1 MPPIPGNDIF
11 IALAT
16 WLREWMLSIGLAPAF
31 IDVVMAAVRAL
42 TLAVIALVVFIVI
55 TWLERKVVARI
66 QDRIGPNLAGPW
78 GIFQPIADAV
88 KAMTKEDT
96 TPAGAD
102 VHIFNASPILAAVA
116 AVLVYAVLPLGP
128 NPGGMCAGVPCGP
141 MAGADMSIGLFYV
154 LAVGAVSL
162 IAVLMAGWSSN
173 NKYALLGSF
182 RAVAELLSYE
192 VPQVLSIV
200 AIVMIAGTMN
210 MTRLVE
216 VQTVP
221 FIFPLFLTALIF
233 FISGVA
239 ESGRSPFDLVEAE
252 SEIVA
257 GYHIEYSG
265 MKFSLF
271 FLGEFVHAFAVCAV
285 ITTVFLQGWAGP
297 ILPPWVWFF
306 IKSFAVYFVMMW
318 IKFTM
323 PRFRIDQLMAFNW
336 KFLVPVALVNL
347 LVLAVLDMVLR
358 SMGLGR
364 EANPWVWGLVLFAAN
379 LVVLFIALWALGR
392 AARKTRQVER
402 RIVAR
407 MDDVKPTAPV
417 AAIAPATTATPTTN

>member
-1 MPPIPGNDIF
+1 MIQIPGNDIF

-16 WLREWMLSIGLAPAF
+16 WTREILLSIGLAPIAVDIVMAF
-31 IDVVMAAVRAL
+31 IRAAVL
-42 TLAVIALVVFIVI
+42 GTMALVVFMVI

-66 QDRIGPNLAGPW
+66 QDRLGPNLAGPW
-78 GIFQPIADAV
+78 GLLQPIADGI
-88 KAMTKEDT
+88 KAITKEDT
-96 TPAGAD
+96 TPTGAD
-102 VHIFNASPILAAVA
+102 VTIFNASPIVAGVA
-116 AVLVYAVLPLGP
+116 ALLVYAVIPFGP
-128 NPGGMCAGVPCGP
+128 NPGGECAGAPCGP
-141 MAGADMSIGLFYV
+141 MAGTDMSIGLFYI

-192 VPQVLSIV
+192 VPQVLSI
-200 AIVMIAGTMN
+200 AAMVMIAGTMN
-210 MTRLVE
+210 MTQLVE

-221 FIFPLFLTALIF
+221 FIFPLFITALVF
-233 FISGVA
+233 FISGIA

-285 ITTVFLQGWAGP
+285 ITTVFLNGWQGP
-297 ILPPWVWFF
+297 ILPPWLWFF
-306 IKSFAVYFVMMW
+306 IKSFGVFFIMMW

-336 KFLVPVALVNL
+336 KFLVPLSLVNL
-347 LVLAVLDMVLR
+347 FVLAVGDTVLK
-358 SMGLGR
+358 SMGITR
-364 EANPWVWGLVLFAAN
+364 EASPLLWGGILFIAN
-379 LVVLFIALWALGR
+379 LVLLFVALWMLGR
-392 AARKTRQVER
+392 SARKSRQIKR
-402 RIVAR
+402 PIVAR
-407 MDDVKPTAPV
+407 ADDVKPAQAPV
-417 AAIAPATTATPTTN
+417 AASN

>member
-1 MPPIPGNDIF
+1 MQIPGNDIF
-11 IALAT
+11 IALAV
-16 WLREWMLSIGLAPAF
+16 WLRNLMAQLGLDPSF
-31 IDVVMAAVRAL
+31 IDFVMAVIRAL
-42 TLAVIALVVFIVI
+42 LLGTMALLVFMLI

-78 GIFQPIADAV
+78 GLLQPIADGI
-88 KAMTKEDT
+88 KAITKEDT

-102 VHIFNASPILAAVA
+102 VHIFNASPIVAGVA
-116 AVLVYAVLPLGP
+116 ALLVYAVIPMGP
-128 NPGGMCAGVPCGP
+128 PTQY
-141 MAGADMSIGLFYV
+141 GALQGTDMSIGLFYI

-173 NKYALLGSF
+173 NKYALVGSF

-192 VPQVLSIV
+192 VPQVLSIT
-200 AIVMIAGTMN
+200 AMVMIAGTMR
-210 MTRLVE
+210 MTQLVE

-221 FIFPLFLTALIF
+221 FIFPLFVTALIF
-233 FISGVA
+233 FISGIA

-285 ITTVFLQGWAGP
+285 VTTVFLNGWEGP
-297 ILPPWVWFF
+297 ILPPWIWFF
-306 IKSFAVYFVMMW
+306 IKSFGVFFVMMW

-336 KFLVPVALVNL
+336 KFLVPLSLVNL
-347 LVLAVLDMVLR
+347 LVLVVGDSVLKMV
-358 SMGLGR
+358 GLGR
-364 EANPWVWGLVLFAAN
+364 EANPWLWGGILFVAN
-379 LVVLFIALWALGR
+379 LVMLFVALGLLGR
-392 AARKTRQVER
+392 AARQRRSAER

-407 MDDVKPTAPV
+407 MDEVKP
-417 AAIAPATTATPTTN
+417 APAVAGN

>member
-1 MPPIPGNDIF
+1 MQIPGNDIL

-16 WLREWMLSIGLAPAF
+16 WIRQLLLSIGLSGIAVDIIMAF
-31 IDVVMAAVRAL
+31 VRAAVLGTMAL
-42 TLAVIALVVFIVI
+42 LVFMLI

-78 GIFQPIADAV
+78 GLLQPLADGI
-88 KAMTKEDT
+88 KAITKEDT

-102 VHIFNASPILAAVA
+102 VNIFNASPIVAGVA
-116 AVLVYAVLPLGP
+116 ALLVYAVIPFGP
-128 NPGGMCAGVPCGP
+128 NPGGVCANAPCGP
-141 MAGADMSIGLFYV
+141 MTGTDMSIGLFYV
-154 LAVGAVSL
+154 LAVGAVAL

-192 VPQVLSIV
+192 VPQVLSITAMV
-200 AIVMIAGTMN
+200 LIAGTMR
-210 MTRLVE
+210 MTQLVE

-221 FIFPLFLTALIF
+221 FIFPLFVTALVF
-233 FISGVA
+233 FISGIA

-285 ITTVFLQGWAGP
+285 VTTVFLQGWEGPP
-297 ILPPWVWFF
+297 ILPPWIWFF
-306 IKSFAVYFVMMW
+306 IKSFAVFFVMMW

-336 KFLVPVALVNL
+336 KFLVPLSLVNL
-347 LVLAVLDMVLR
+347 LVLAVGDMVLR
-358 SMGLGR
+358 SAGLGR
-364 EANPWVWGLVLFAAN
+364 ESAPLAWGAILFVLN
-379 LVVLFIALWALGR
+379 VVMLVVALGLLGR
-392 AARKTRQVER
+392 SARKRRLVER

-407 MDDVKPTAPV
+407 VDDVKPAAPMT
-417 AAIAPATTATPTTN
+417 ATTN

>member
-1 MPPIPGNDIF
+1 MIQIPGNDIF

-16 WLREWMLSIGLAPAF
+16 WLREFMISIGLAPAF
-31 IDVVMAAVRAL
+31 IEIVMAAMRAL
-42 TLAVIALVVFIVI
+42 TLAVVALVVFIVI

-78 GIFQPIADAV
+78 GILQPIADAV

-102 VHIFNASPILAAVA
+102 VHIFNAAPILSAVA
-116 AVLVYAVLPLGP
+116 AVLVYAVIPFGP
-128 NPGGMCAGVPCGP
+128 NPGGACAGAPCGP
-141 MAGADMSIGLFYV
+141 MAGGDMSIGLFYV

-192 VPQVLSIV
+192 VPQVLSIAAMV
-200 AIVMIAGTMN
+200 LIAGTMN
-210 MTRLVE
+210 MTKLVE

-221 FIFPLFLTALIF
+221 FIFPLFVTALVF
-233 FISGVA
+233 FVSGLA

-285 ITTVFLQGWAGP
+285 ITTVFLNGWRGP
-297 ILPPWVWFF
+297 FEFVPPWVWFF

-336 KFLVPVALVNL
+336 KFLVPLSLMNL
-347 LVLAVLDMVLR
+347 LILAVGDTLLKTMDIT
-358 SMGLGR
+358 R
-364 EANPWVWGLVLFAAN
+364 EMNPLVWGGVLFIAN
-379 LVVLFIALWALGR
+379 LVLLFVALWALGR
-392 AARKTRQVER
+392 SARQSRANKRP
-402 RIVAR
+402 IVAR
-407 MDDVKPTAPV
+407 ADDVKPAQAPV
-417 AAIAPATTATPTTN
+417 AASTN

>member
-1 MPPIPGNDIF
+1 MIQIPGNDIF

-16 WLREWMLSIGLAPAF
+16 WLRQWMLSIGL
-31 IDVVMAAVRAL
+31 DVVFVDIVMALIRAL
-42 TLAVIALVVFIVI
+42 MLAIVALVVFIVI

-78 GIFQPIADAV
+78 GILQPIADAI
-88 KAMTKEDT
+88 KAITKEDT

-102 VHIFNASPILAAVA
+102 VHIFNAAPILSAVA
-116 AVLVYAVLPLGP
+116 AVLVYAVLPFGP
-128 NPGGMCAGVPCGP
+128 NPGGDCAGAPCGP
-141 MAGADMSIGLFYV
+141 MAGTDMSIGLFYV

-173 NKYALLGSF
+173 NKYALLGAF

-192 VPQVLSIV
+192 VPQVLSI
-200 AIVMIAGTMN
+200 AAMVMIAGTMN
-210 MTRLVE
+210 MTQIVE

-221 FIFPLFLTALIF
+221 FIFPLFVTALVF
-233 FISGVA
+233 FVSGLA
-239 ESGRSPFDLVEAE
+239 EAGRSPFDLVEAE

-285 ITTVFLQGWAGP
+285 ITTVFLNGWQGP
-297 ILPPWVWFF
+297 ILPGWVWFF
-306 IKSFAVYFVMMW
+306 VKSFAVYFIMMW

-336 KFLVPVALVNL
+336 KFLVPVSLLNL
-347 LVLAVLDMVLR
+347 LMLAVGDTVLK
-358 SMGLGR
+358 SVAITR
-364 EANPWVWGLVLFAAN
+364 ETNPLLWGGILFMAN
-379 LVVLFIALWALGR
+379 LALLFVAMWALGR
-392 AARKTRQVER
+392 SARKSRLDKR
-402 RIVAR
+402 PIVAR
-407 MDDVKPTAPV
+407 VEDVKPVQSPV
-417 AAIAPATTATPTTN
+417 VTSN

>member
-1 MPPIPGNDIF
+1 MIQIPGNDIF

-16 WLREWMLSIGLAPAF
+16 WLRQWMLSIGL
-31 IDVVMAAVRAL
+31 DVTFVDLVMALIRAL
-42 TLAVIALVVFIVI
+42 MLAIVALVVFIVI

-78 GIFQPIADAV
+78 GILQPIADAI
-88 KAMTKEDT
+88 KAITKEDT

-102 VHIFNASPILAAVA
+102 VHIFNAAPILSAVA
-116 AVLVYAVLPLGP
+116 AVLVYAVIPFGP
-128 NPGGMCAGVPCGP
+128 NPGGDCAGAPCGP
-141 MAGADMSIGLFYV
+141 MAGTDMSIGLFYV

-173 NKYALLGSF
+173 NKYALLGAF

-192 VPQVLSIV
+192 VPQVLSITAMV
-200 AIVMIAGTMN
+200 LIAGTMN
-210 MTRLVE
+210 MTRIVE

-221 FIFPLFLTALIF
+221 FIFPLFVTAIVF
-233 FISGVA
+233 FVSGLA
-239 ESGRSPFDLVEAE
+239 EAGRSPFDLVEAE

-285 ITTVFLQGWAGP
+285 ITTVFLNGWQGP
-297 ILPPWVWFF
+297 ILPGWVWFF
-306 IKSFAVYFVMMW
+306 IKSFAVYFIMMW

-336 KFLVPVALVNL
+336 KFLVPLSLMNL
-347 LVLAVLDMVLR
+347 FVLAVGDTALKMA
-358 SMGLGR
+358 GITR
-364 EANPWVWGLVLFAAN
+364 ETQPLVWGG
-379 LVVLFIALWALGR
+379 VLFIANLVLLFVALWLLGR
-392 AARKTRQVER
+392 SARKSRLNKR
-402 RIVAR
+402 PIVAR
-407 MDDVKPTAPV
+407 TDDVKPAQAPV
-417 AAIAPATTATPTTN
+417 VASTN

>member
-1 MPPIPGNDIF
+1 MPQIPGNDIF

-16 WLREWMLSIGLAPAF
+16 WLRELMLAMGLAPVF
-31 IDVVMAAVRAL
+31 IGVVMAALRAL
-42 TLAVIALVVFIVI
+42 TLGTLALLVFMLI

-78 GIFQPIADAV
+78 GLLQPIADGV
-88 KAMTKEDT
+88 KAITKEDT

-102 VHIFNASPILAAVA
+102 VTIFNASPLVAGVA
-116 AVLVYAVLPLGP
+116 ALLVYAVLPFGP
-128 NPGGMCAGVPCGP
+128 NPGGECGGAPCGP
-141 MAGADMSIGLFYV
+141 LAGTDMSIGLFYI

-192 VPQVLSIV
+192 VPQVLSITAMV
-200 AIVMIAGTMN
+200 VIAGTMN
-210 MTRLVE
+210 MTKIVE

-221 FIFPLFLTALIF
+221 FIFPLFVTALVF
-233 FISGVA
+233 FISGIA

-285 ITTVFLQGWAGP
+285 IATVFLNGWVGP
-297 ILPPWVWFF
+297 FPFVPPWIWFF
-306 IKSFAVYFVMMW
+306 IKSFAVFFVMMW

-336 KFLVPVALVNL
+336 KFLVPLSLVNL
-347 LVLAVLDMVLR
+347 FILAVGDTVLKT
-358 SMGLGR
+358 MGITL
-364 EANPWVWGLVLFAAN
+364 EANPWVWGLILFAAN
-379 LVVLFIALWALGR
+379 LVLLFAALWTLGR
-392 AARKTRQVER
+392 SARRSRLAKRP
-402 RIVAR
+402 IVAR
-407 MDDVKPTAPV
+407 ADDVKPAQ
-417 AAIAPATTATPTTN
+417 APAAASSN

>member
-1 MPPIPGNDIF
+1 MSMPQIPGNDIF

-16 WLREWMLSIGLAPAF
+16 WLREWLLAIGLAPAF
-31 IDVVMAAVRAL
+31 VELVMAATRAL
-42 TLAVIALVVFIVI
+42 TLAVVALVVFIVI

-78 GIFQPIADAV
+78 GILQPIADAI
-88 KAMTKEDT
+88 KAITKEDT

-116 AVLVYAVLPLGP
+116 AVLVYAVIPLGP
-128 NPGGMCAGVPCGP
+128 NPGGMCGSAPCGP
-141 MAGADMSIGLFYV
+141 MAGTDMSIGLFYV

-192 VPQVLSIV
+192 VPQVLSI
-200 AIVMIAGTMN
+200 AAMVMIAGTMN
-210 MTRLVE
+210 MTKLVE

-221 FIFPLFLTALIF
+221 FIFPLFLTAIVF
-233 FISGVA
+233 FVSGLA

-297 ILPPWVWFF
+297 LLPPWVWFF
-306 IKSFAVYFVMMW
+306 IKSFAVYFIMMW

-336 KFLVPVALVNL
+336 KFLVPLALVNL
-347 LVLAVLDMVLR
+347 LVLAVLDYVLR
-358 SMGLGR
+358 LAGVGR
-364 EANPWVWGLVLFAAN
+364 EESPYVWGAILFAAN
-379 LVVLFIALWALGR
+379 LVMLFGAMWALGR
-392 AARKTRQVER
+392 SARKGRMNKR
-402 RIVAR
+402 PIVAR
-407 MDDVKPTAPV
+407 ADDVKPAQ
-417 AAIAPATTATPTTN
+417 APAAASTN

>member
-1 MPPIPGNDIF
+1 MPQIPGNDIF

-16 WLREWMLSIGLAPAF
+16 WLRQLLLTIGLDPTF
-31 IDVVMAAVRAL
+31 IDILMAVIRAL
-42 TLAVIALVVFIVI
+42 LLGTMALLVFMLI

-78 GIFQPIADAV
+78 GLLQPIADGI
-88 KAMTKEDT
+88 KAITKEDT
-96 TPAGAD
+96 TPNGAD
-102 VHIFNASPILAAVA
+102 VTIFNASPIVAGVA
-116 AVLVYAVLPLGP
+116 ALLVYAVIPFGP
-128 NPGGMCAGVPCGP
+128 NPGGDCAGVPCGP
-141 MAGADMSIGLFYV
+141 MTGTDMSIGLFYI

-192 VPQVLSIV
+192 VPQVLSIT
-200 AIVMIAGTMN
+200 AMVMIAGTMN

-216 VQTVP
+216 VQSVP
-221 FIFPLFLTALIF
+221 FIFPLFVTALVF
-233 FISGVA
+233 FISGIA

-285 ITTVFLQGWAGP
+285 VTTVFLNGWVGP
-297 ILPPWVWFF
+297 FSFVPPWIWFF
-306 IKSFAVYFVMMW
+306 IKSFAVFFVMMW

-336 KFLVPVALVNL
+336 KFLVPVSLVNL
-347 LVLAVLDMVLR
+347 LVLAVLDTVLR
-358 SMGLGR
+358 MMGLGR
-364 EANPWVWGLVLFAAN
+364 AANPWVWGLILFAAN
-379 LVVLFIALWALGR
+379 LVMLFIALWALGR
-392 AARKTRQVER
+392 SARRTRQVER

-407 MDDVKPTAPV
+407 MDDVTPAAPV
-417 AAIAPATTATPTTN
+417 TAATPTTN

>member
-1 MPPIPGNDIF
+1 MPQIPGNDIF
-11 IALAT
+11 IALAA
-16 WLREWMLSIGLAPAF
+16 WLREWMLSIGLEPVF
-31 IDVVMAAVRAL
+31 IEVVMAVVRAL
-42 TLAVIALVVFIVI
+42 TLAVVALVVFIVI

-78 GIFQPIADAV
+78 GILQPIADAV

-116 AVLVYAVLPLGP
+116 AVLVYAVIPLGP
-128 NPGGMCAGVPCGP
+128 NPGGMCGGAPCGP
-141 MAGADMSIGLFYV
+141 LAGADMSIGLFYV

-200 AIVMIAGTMN
+200 AMVMIAGTMN

-216 VQTVP
+216 VQSVP
-221 FIFPLFLTALIF
+221 FIFPLFVTALIF
-233 FISGVA
+233 FISGLA

-306 IKSFAVYFVMMW
+306 IKSFAVYFIMMW

-336 KFLVPVALVNL
+336 KFLVPLALVNL
-347 LVLAVLDMVLR
+347 LVLAVLDYVLR
-358 SMGLGR
+358 MAGLGQ
-364 EANPWVWGLVLFAAN
+364 EANPLAWGLILFAAN
-379 LVVLFIALWALGR
+379 LLMLFSALWALGR

-407 MDDVKPTAPV
+407 MDDVKPAPV
-417 AAIAPATTATPTTN
+417 TVSGN

>member
-1 MPPIPGNDIF
+1 MIQLPGDDIF

-16 WLREWMLSIGLAPAF
+16 WLRQWMLSIGL
-31 IDVVMAAVRAL
+31 DVVFVDIMMALIRAL
-42 TLAVIALVVFIVI
+42 MLAIVALVVFIVI

-78 GIFQPIADAV
+78 GILQPIADAI
-88 KAMTKEDT
+88 KAITKEDT

-102 VHIFNASPILAAVA
+102 VHIFNAAPILSAVA
-116 AVLVYAVLPLGP
+116 AVLVYAVLPFGP
-128 NPGGMCAGVPCGP
+128 NPGGDCAGAPCGP
-141 MAGADMSIGLFYV
+141 MAGTDMSIGLFYV

-173 NKYALLGSF
+173 NKYALLGAF

-192 VPQVLSIV
+192 VPQVLSI
-200 AIVMIAGTMN
+200 AAMVMIAGTMN
-210 MTRLVE
+210 MTEIVE

-221 FIFPLFLTALIF
+221 FIFPLFVTALVF
-233 FISGVA
+233 FVSGLA
-239 ESGRSPFDLVEAE
+239 EAGRSPFDLVEAE

-271 FLGEFVHAFAVCAV
+271 FLGEFVHAFAICAI
-285 ITTVFLQGWAGP
+285 ITTVFLNGWQGP
-297 ILPPWVWFF
+297 ILPGWVWFF
-306 IKSFAVYFVMMW
+306 IKSFAVYFIMMW

-336 KFLVPVALVNL
+336 KFLVPLSLMNL
-347 LVLAVLDMVLR
+347 FILAVGDTVLKTVGITR
-358 SMGLGR
+358 ETNGL
-364 EANPWVWGLVLFAAN
+364 VWGG
-379 LVVLFIALWALGR
+379 VLFIANLVLLFVALGMLGR
-392 AARKTRQVER
+392 SARKSRQLKR
-402 RIVAR
+402 PIVAR
-407 MDDVKPTAPV
+407 ADDVKPTQSPV
-417 AAIAPATTATPTTN
+417 AASTN

>member
-1 MPPIPGNDIF
+1 MPQIPGNDIF

-16 WLREWMLSIGLAPAF
+16 WLRELMLAIGLAPAF
-31 IDVVMAAVRAL
+31 IEFVMAAIRAL
-42 TLAVIALVVFIVI
+42 FLGTMALLVFMLI

-78 GIFQPIADAV
+78 GLLQPIADGI
-88 KAMTKEDT
+88 KAITKEDT
-96 TPAGAD
+96 TPNGAD
-102 VHIFNASPILAAVA
+102 VTIFNASPIVAGVA
-116 AVLVYAVLPLGP
+116 ALLVYAVIPFGP
-128 NPGGMCAGVPCGP
+128 NPGGECAGVPCGP
-141 MAGADMSIGLFYV
+141 LAGTDMSIGLFYI

-216 VQTVP
+216 VQSVP
-221 FIFPLFLTALIF
+221 FIFPLFVTALIF
-233 FISGVA
+233 FISGIA

-271 FLGEFVHAFAVCAV
+271 FLGEFVHAFAICAV

-297 ILPPWVWFF
+297 ILPPWLWFF
-306 IKSFAVYFVMMW
+306 IKSFAVFFVMMW

-336 KFLVPVALVNL
+336 KFLVPLALVNL
-347 LVLAVLDMVLR
+347 LILAVLDLVLR

-364 EANPWVWGLVLFAAN
+364 EANPWVWGLILFAAN
-379 LVVLFIALWALGR
+379 LVMLFIALWALGR
-392 AARKTRQVER
+392 SARKTRQTER

-407 MDDVKPTAPV
+407 MDDVTPTAPV
-417 AAIAPATTATPTTN
+417 TAATAATPTTN

>member
-1 MPPIPGNDIF
+1 
-11 IALAT
+11 
-16 WLREWMLSIGLAPAF
+16 
-31 IDVVMAAVRAL
+31 
-42 TLAVIALVVFIVI
+42 
-55 TWLERKVVARI
+55 
-66 QDRIGPNLAGPW
+66 
-78 GIFQPIADAV
+78 
-88 KAMTKEDT
+88 
-96 TPAGAD
+96 
-102 VHIFNASPILAAVA
+102 
-116 AVLVYAVLPLGP
+116 
-128 NPGGMCAGVPCGP
+128 
-141 MAGADMSIGLFYV
+141 MSIGLFYI

-192 VPQVLSIV
+192 VPQVLSIT
-200 AIVMIAGTMN
+200 AMVMIAGTMN
-210 MTRLVE
+210 MTQIVE

-221 FIFPLFLTALIF
+221 FIFPLFLTALVF
-233 FISGVA
+233 FISGIA

-285 ITTVFLQGWAGP
+285 VTTVFLNGWDGP
-297 ILPPWVWFF
+297 VLPPWIWFF
-306 IKSFAVYFVMMW
+306 IKSFAVFFVMMW

-336 KFLVPVALVNL
+336 KFLVPLSLVNL
-347 LVLAVLDMVLR
+347 LVLAVGDMVLR
-358 SMGLGR
+358 SAGLGR
-364 EANPWVWGLVLFAAN
+364 ESAPLAWGAILFVLN
-379 LVVLFIALWALGR
+379 VVMLAVALSLLGR
-392 AARKTRQVER
+392 SARKRRLVER

-407 MDDVKPTAPV
+407 VDDVKPAAPMT
-417 AAIAPATTATPTTN
+417 ATTN

>member
-1 MPPIPGNDIF
+1 MIQIPGNDIF

-16 WLREWMLSIGLAPAF
+16 WLREWMLSIGLDAIF
-31 IDVVMAAVRAL
+31 VDIVMAVIRAL
-42 TLAVIALVVFIVI
+42 TLAVIALVVFILI

-78 GIFQPIADAV
+78 GLFQPIADAV

-102 VHIFNASPILAAVA
+102 VHIFNAAPILSAVA
-116 AVLVYAVLPLGP
+116 AVLVYAVLPFGP
-128 NPGGMCAGVPCGP
+128 DPGGACGAAPCGP
-141 MAGADMSIGLFYV
+141 MAGSDMSIGLFYI

-192 VPQVLSIV
+192 VPQVLSITAMV
-200 AIVMIAGTMN
+200 LIAGTMN
-210 MTRLVE
+210 MTKMVE
-216 VQTVP
+216 AQTVP
-221 FIFPLFLTALIF
+221 FIFPLFLTAIVF
-233 FISGVA
+233 FVSGLA

-271 FLGEFVHAFAVCAV
+271 FLGEFVHAFAVCGV
-285 ITTVFLQGWAGP
+285 ITTVFLNGWQGP
-297 ILPPWVWFF
+297 ILPGWIWFF
-306 IKSFAVYFVMMW
+306 IKSFAVYFIMMW

-336 KFLVPVALVNL
+336 KFLVPLSLVNL
-347 LVLAVLDMVLR
+347 LVLAVADTVLR
-358 SMGLGR
+358 SLGLGR
-364 EANPWVWGLVLFAAN
+364 EASPLVWGGLLFVLN
-379 LVVLFIALWALGR
+379 LVMLFVAMGLLGR
-392 AARKTRQVER
+392 SARQSRLNKRP
-402 RIVAR
+402 IVAR
-407 MDDVKPTAPV
+407 ADDVKPAQSPV
-417 AAIAPATTATPTTN
+417 AASTN

>member
-1 MPPIPGNDIF
+1 MIPGNDIF

-16 WLREWMLSIGLAPAF
+16 WLRQLMQSIGLAPAAIEIIMAF
-31 IDVVMAAVRAL
+31 LRAAVLETMAL
-42 TLAVIALVVFIVI
+42 LVFMLI

-78 GIFQPIADAV
+78 GLLQPLADGI
-88 KAMTKEDT
+88 KAITKEDT

-102 VHIFNASPILAAVA
+102 VNIFNASPIVAGVA
-116 AVLVYAVLPLGP
+116 ALLVYAVIPFGP
-128 NPGGMCAGVPCGP
+128 NPGGVCANAPCGP
-141 MAGADMSIGLFYV
+141 MTGTDMSIGLFYI

-192 VPQVLSIV
+192 VPQVLSITAMV
-200 AIVMIAGTMN
+200 IIAGTMN
-210 MTRLVE
+210 MTQIVE

-221 FIFPLFLTALIF
+221 FIFPLFVTALVF
-233 FISGVA
+233 FISGIA

-285 ITTVFLQGWAGP
+285 VTTVFLQGWEGPP
-297 ILPPWVWFF
+297 ILPPWIWFF
-306 IKSFAVYFVMMW
+306 IKSFAVFFVMMW

-336 KFLVPVALVNL
+336 KFLVPLSLVNL
-347 LVLAVLDMVLR
+347 LVLAVGDMVLR
-358 SMGLGR
+358 SLGYAR
-364 EANPWVWGLVLFAAN
+364 E
-379 LVVLFIALWALGR
+379 
-392 AARKTRQVER
+392 
-402 RIVAR
+402 
-407 MDDVKPTAPV
+407 
-417 AAIAPATTATPTTN
+417 

>member
-1 MPPIPGNDIF
+1 
-11 IALAT
+11 
-16 WLREWMLSIGLAPAF
+16 ML
-31 IDVVMAAVRAL
+31 
-42 TLAVIALVVFIVI
+42 I

-78 GIFQPIADAV
+78 GLLQPLADGI
-88 KAMTKEDT
+88 KAITKEDT

-102 VHIFNASPILAAVA
+102 VHIFNASPIVAGVA
-116 AVLVYAVLPLGP
+116 ALLVYAVIPLGP
-128 NPGGMCAGVPCGP
+128 PTQY
-141 MAGADMSIGLFYV
+141 GALQGTDMSVGLFYI

-173 NKYALLGSF
+173 NKYALVGAF

-192 VPQVLSIV
+192 VPQVLSITAMV
-200 AIVMIAGTMN
+200 LIAGTMR
-210 MTRLVE
+210 MTQLVE

-221 FIFPLFLTALIF
+221 FIFPLFVTALVF
-233 FISGVA
+233 FISGIA

-285 ITTVFLQGWAGP
+285 VTTVFLNGWQGP
-297 ILPPWVWFF
+297 LLPPWLWFF
-306 IKSFAVYFVMMW
+306 IKSFAVFFVMMW

-336 KFLVPVALVNL
+336 KFLVPLSLMNL
-347 LVLAVLDMVLR
+347 LVLVVGDTVLKAL
-358 SMGLGR
+358 GWGR
-364 EANPWVWGLVLFAAN
+364 ETNPWLWGGILFIAN
-379 LVVLFIALWALGR
+379 LVLLFVALGLLGR
-392 AARKTRQVER
+392 AARKKRQVER

-407 MDDVKPTAPV
+407 MDDVKPA
-417 AAIAPATTATPTTN
+417 APATAAPN